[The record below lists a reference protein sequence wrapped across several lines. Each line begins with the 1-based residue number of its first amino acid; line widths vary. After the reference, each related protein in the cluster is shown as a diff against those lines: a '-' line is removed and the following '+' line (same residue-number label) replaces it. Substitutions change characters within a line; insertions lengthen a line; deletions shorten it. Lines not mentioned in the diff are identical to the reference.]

1 MKKLIAVLLVIAGCE
16 SSPDRIYQ
24 RNDLQLLTHYAA
36 KELCSCLFVME
47 RDRDFCTSW
56 TRQAPNLRTYSV
68 DYDNK
73 RVTTQAVLYW
83 GASARY
89 QGPRHGCVLE

>member
-1 MKKLIAVLLVIAGCE
+1 MKKLACMLVLLASCGAPPE
-16 SSPDRIYQ
+16 RIYD
-24 RNDLQLLTHYAA
+24 RNDLELLTHYAA

-89 QGPRHGCVLE
+89 QDARHGCVLE